1 MNKLLHLLL
10 CILFVFNAYAQQNL
24 SDETKSF
31 VTFQKGTY
39 LLQNLILIDGTG
51 GAAKTN
57 QDILI
62 VNDVIDKVGVDL
74 PTPQGATVI
83 NMEGKSAMPGMVMLH
98 EHLFYPKPI
107 P

>member
-1 MNKLLHLLL
+1 MTKPFYFLVIL
-10 CILFVFNAYAQQNL
+10 CIALNSFGQKSL
-24 SDETKSF
+24 GDETKAF
-31 VTFQKGTY
+31 VTFQRGTY
-39 LLQNLILIDGTG
+39 LLQNLTLVDGTG
-51 GAAKTN
+51 DAAKTN

-74 PTPQGATVI
+74 PAPQGATVI